1 MVTIKTEQIS
11 YIEVESPYPLL
22 WVEYKLRNC
31 TKKRLDKNIFE
42 LNGDSSCV
50 KDIISKDDYE
60 SLQNILA
67 YKTIR
72 VKIVNTPIINRTDLP
87 QFIKL
92 IGGKIF
98 SVIFIKK
105 DGTERKMVAR
115 LEVKKFLKGGENK
128 VEAPDRPYK
137 VVYDLQAKGYRTI
150 NYATIKEIHF
160 QGQTIK
166 IVEK

>member
-1 MVTIKTEQIS
+1 MVTIKQEQIS
-11 YIEVESPYPLL
+11 YIEIDSKYPTS
-22 WVEYKLRNC
+22 WVEYKLGNC
-31 TKKRLDKNIFE
+31 AKKIDDNIYE
-42 LNGDSSCV
+42 VSGDTSCV
-50 KDIISKDDYE
+50 AEVISKDDYE
-60 SLQNILA
+60 ALQNILA

-72 VKIVNTPIINRTDLP
+72 IIGTDTPIIKRTDLP

-98 SVIFIKK
+98 SVIFTKK

-115 LEVKKFLKGGENK
+115 LKVKKFLKGGENK

-137 VVYDLQAKGYRTI
+137 VVFDLQAKGYRTI

-160 QGQTIK
+160 QGQVIK
-166 IVEK
+166 VVEE